1 MANCNG
7 SIDMPIDNGCSSN
20 NNRTISTMNCSCTPC
35 SAPVIVD
42 YGDYGDDVAAR
53 DLIPVLADVI
63 QNCITIN
70 KYETA
75 YPDNWVFETNIPE
88 RSGACGKITIRNIA
102 YSYDCI
108 GVDSQFINGFVG
120 SKSICLASDQPAC
133 FCEDMSMPKPHDKP
147 MPKHPD
153 KLYNEFKGTVKTDS
167 CCCDDEQQAYDL
179 TKIVEK
185 NVSLA
190 ICNLDVMIQGTIGG
204 TPFVAKLVGT
214 KKDEPSKTPYHEFED
229 LKNPTPLCDL
239 GLPNNINIAGR
250 LCLPTNTKLK
260 ISEQFDNCL
269 IIDCI
274 RPLNTTLQQ
283 QGPHGGSKPKAV
295 LASEVN
301 KIDNEAIEVDEF
313 NEVDSLGYQGG
324 GHQNNGF
331 IKFDASADLSLIIN
345 KQIYATTT
353 QSVALLTNFNSQ
365 VVCTDAA
372 STQPVCPTVNPCA
385 NSKPSKPPCKPQKP
399 CK

>member
-7 SIDMPIDNGCSSN
+7 SMDRPNDNGCFSN
-20 NNRTISTMNCSCTPC
+20 NNRTISTINCACTPC
-35 SAPVIVD
+35 DAPVIVSN
-42 YGDYGDDVAAR
+42 GDVSNR
-53 DLIPVLADVI
+53 VLIPVLADVI

-88 RSGACGKITIRNIA
+88 RSGVCGKICITKIS

-120 SKSICLASDQPAC
+120 SKSLCLASDQPSC
-133 FCEDMSMPKPHDKP
+133 FCENQSMSKPCDKP
-147 MPKHPD
+147 MHHHHND
-153 KLYNEFKGTVKTDS
+153 KLFNEFKGSVKTES
-167 CCCDDEQQAYDL
+167 CCCDNEQQAYDL

-185 NVSLA
+185 DVRFA
-190 ICNLDVMIQGTIGG
+190 ICNLNVTIHGTIGG
-204 TPFVAKLVGT
+204 TRFIANLVGT
-214 KKDEPSKTPYHEFED
+214 KKEHHPKKPHNMFDPLS
-229 LKNPTPLCDL
+229 NPTPLSEL

-274 RPLNTTLQQ
+274 RPLNATFQPQ
-283 QGPHGGSKPKAV
+283 NQHQGPRAGSD
-295 LASEVN
+295 SDVN
-301 KIDNEAIEVDEF
+301 ELDTEAIEVSEV
-313 NEVDSLGYQGG
+313 NEVDTFGYQDGEHQSHCGG
-324 GHQNNGF
+324 F
-331 IKFDASADLSLIIN
+331 VKFVASADLSLIIN

-353 QSVALLTNFNSQ
+353 ESVALLTNSNSQ
-365 VVCTDAA
+365 VLCTNAA
-372 STQPVCPTVNPCA
+372 STQPTCPTINPCA
-385 NSKPSKPPCKPQKP
+385 NSRPCPSPSKPCQS
-399 CK
+399 